1 MTVNVKRLLSDAQL
15 QVSEFKGGRLKTA
28 ALYIQLLKDVKKS
41 SVEPDVLLAMASN
54 VQTDPDTKA
63 DLLKMVMVNYSHF
76 KNKVQVDSL
85 MKKYNL
91 DSSELKPL
99 TTIL

>member
-1 MTVNVKRLLSDAQL
+1 MTVDANRLLSDAQL
-15 QVSEFKGGRLKTA
+15 QVSEFKAGRLKTA
-28 ALYIQLLKDVKKS
+28 TLYIQLLKDVKES
-41 SVEPDVLLAMASN
+41 SVELDVLLAKASK
-54 VQTDPDTKA
+54 VQVDPDTKA

-76 KNKVQVDSL
+76 KDKVQVDSL